1 MSRTWLPPISL
12 DNPPSASNGG
22 PLKYPVTLI
31 EGDGI
36 GPEVTGATARI
47 LNAAGA
53 PISWEKSLG
62 GLKAVEEYGHPMP
75 KATLDSIRK
84 NRLGLKGPLATP
96 KGKGYR
102 SANVHL
108 RQELDLYVGYRPVQT
123 LPGIQT
129 PYKDVNIIVLRENT
143 EDLYAGIEHAIT
155 EDTILTLKVSTHR
168 SGDRI
173 ARWAF
178 EHMRNHGRRS
188 IMCCHKSAV
197 VPMADG
203 AFADAFDAVAA
214 DYPYIESGQLE
225 VDSLAFELARNPE
238 PFDVLLL
245 QNLYGD
251 ILSDL
256 AAGLVGGLG
265 VVPGANIGDRI
276 AVFEAVHGTAPDI
289 AGQGI
294 ANPLAVLS
302 SGLLLLNYVG
312 EQKIADRVQRAIFD
326 VLEEGKHLTGDLG
339 GNADTNQF
347 TEAIIDKL

>member
-1 MSRTWLPPISL
+1 M
-12 DNPPSASNGG
+12 
-22 PLKYPVTLI
+22 KYRVTLI
-31 EGDGI
+31 KGDGI
-36 GPEVTGATARI
+36 GPEVTEATAQI

-53 PISWEKSLG
+53 PIEWEEALG
-62 GLKAVEEYGHPMP
+62 GLAAVEAHGHPMP
-75 KATLDSIRK
+75 AATLDAVRRT
-84 NRLGLKGPLATP
+84 RLGLKGPLATP

-108 RQELDLYVGYRPVQT
+108 RQELDLFVGYRPVKT
-123 LPGIQT
+123 LPGIKT
-129 PYKDVNIIVLRENT
+129 PYKDVDLIVLRENT

-155 EDTILTLKVSTHR
+155 PDTVLTLKVSTQR
-168 SGDRI
+168 SGERI

-188 IMCCHKSAV
+188 VLCCHKSAV

-203 AFADAFDAVAA
+203 AFADAFEAVAA
-214 DYPYIESGQLE
+214 DYPYIEHGQLE
-225 VDSLAFELARNPE
+225 VDSLAFELARDPV

-265 VVPGANIGDRI
+265 VVPGANIGDRV

-289 AGQGI
+289 AGKGI
-294 ANPLAVLS
+294 ANPLAVLN
-302 SGLLLLNYVG
+302 SGLLLLEFVG
-312 EQKIADRVQRAIFD
+312 ERRIAERIERAIFD

-339 GNADTNQF
+339 GDADTARF
-347 TEAIIDKL
+347 TAAIIDKL